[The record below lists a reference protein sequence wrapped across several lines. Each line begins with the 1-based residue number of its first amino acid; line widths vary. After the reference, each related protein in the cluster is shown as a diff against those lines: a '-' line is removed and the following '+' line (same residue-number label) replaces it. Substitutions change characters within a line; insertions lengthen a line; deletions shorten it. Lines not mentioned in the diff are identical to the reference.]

1 MRILPNKMYPGKRN
15 KSALAKAR
23 HSLKTDFN
31 KYIRLRDTKGK
42 RVACISCDKAVQ
54 YGTHD
59 CQAGHFYPGIAIY
72 RALEFNEINVNVQC
86 FKCNFEKQGN
96 WEGYKKGMI
105 KKYGPK
111 VLERL
116 EIQAHNKSNLDVAMC
131 QILKKSYRQ
140 KWQKLEQEYSPKFK
154 L

>member
-1 MRILPNKMYPGKRN
+1 MYHNERDKTT
-15 KSALAKAR
+15 LTKAR
-23 HSLKTDFN
+23 HSLKTDYN

-42 RVACISCDKAVQ
+42 RTACISCGKVVQ

-72 RALEFNEINVNVQC
+72 RALEFDEINVNVQC

-96 WEGYKKGMI
+96 WEGYKKGI
-105 KKYGPK
+105 VKKYGPAI
-111 VLERL
+111 LEKL
-116 EIQAHNKSNLDVAMC
+116 ELRAHNISKLDVEMC
-131 QILKKSYRQ
+131 KILKKIYKK
-140 KWQKLEQEYSPKFK
+140 KWLKLEQKYE